1 MSWRFR
7 KSFKVIPGVKLNLT
21 ARGLSATFGA
31 APFSINV
38 GPRGVYRN
46 VSIPGTGIWD
56 RQRIGGP
63 SSQPSSGQP
72 PSADGP
78 GVPSISPVPPSFPV
92 SPQPGTE
99 IHSASTE
106 LLTSESLEQ
115 LRHLLTDAYNERDE
129 LTREVSSAT
138 SEANTATRRYQSW
151 ERGFLMKRLFKQ
163 SFAARKE
170 SAETAAAK
178 LEELQ
183 EQLRL
188 TTIATEITVDRE
200 QAEPYYRM
208 RDTFAA
214 LSECQKVWNVLT
226 EKAIDRVAE
235 RSNANTAVTRT
246 PLSFSLNSCDLIQWE
261 QKVPH
266 LPNRTGGDMYI
277 YPGFILY
284 RASKQ
289 AFALID
295 SRDVTLRLVS
305 TQFTETD
312 PVPSDSQIVGR
323 TWAKCNKDGSP
334 DRRFRDNYQIP
345 VALYGTLLF
354 SSRDGLDVR
363 YICSNAGKA
372 EEFVKAWA
380 AFRASFVTQANDDG
394 SDGSKKGDPDS
405 LLA

>member
-115 LRHLLTDAYNERDE
+115 LRHLLTEAYNERDE

-200 QAEPYYRM
+200 QAEPY
-208 RDTFAA
+208 
-214 LSECQKVWNVLT
+214 
-226 EKAIDRVAE
+226 
-235 RSNANTAVTRT
+235 
-246 PLSFSLNSCDLIQWE
+246 
-261 QKVPH
+261 
-266 LPNRTGGDMYI
+266 
-277 YPGFILY
+277 
-284 RASKQ
+284 
-289 AFALID
+289 
-295 SRDVTLRLVS
+295 
-305 TQFTETD
+305 
-312 PVPSDSQIVGR
+312 
-323 TWAKCNKDGSP
+323 
-334 DRRFRDNYQIP
+334 
-345 VALYGTLLF
+345 
-354 SSRDGLDVR
+354 
-363 YICSNAGKA
+363 
-372 EEFVKAWA
+372 
-380 AFRASFVTQANDDG
+380 
-394 SDGSKKGDPDS
+394 
-405 LLA
+405 